1 MSRQRVYVAEGEAPT
16 DPQAVAFA
24 KRLNSL
30 LLAKGWRQSDLVRA
44 AQQHMPEGQVFG
56 RHLPSSYMRGKH
68 MPNSI
73 NLEAMAKA
81 LGCKTTDLVPEGA
94 ATIVGHTD
102 RAVQATMSTNGLTRL
117 KLDMELPADI
127 ALQIMALA
135 QKATAGAQ

>member
-1 MSRQRVYVAEGEAPT
+1 MTRQRVYVAEGEAPT

-24 KRLNSL
+24 RRLNQL

-44 AQQHMPEGQVFG
+44 AQQHMPEGQIFG
-56 RHLPSSYMRGKH
+56 RHLPSSYLRGKH

-94 ATIVGHTD
+94 ATVVGHTD
-102 RAVQATMSTNGLTRL
+102 RAAQITMSSGGLARL
-117 KLDMELPADI
+117 KLDMELPAEL
-127 ALQIMALA
+127 ALQIMAIA
-135 QKATAGAQ
+135 QKATLQRT